1 MGFLKAKKPQQASTE
16 EKRLQERSL
25 PQLLEQL
32 NDPLANRRRRAALDL
47 GKHEDAADALCNL
60 LHSEEDPAVV
70 EAIFTSL
77 IRMGGQQA
85 VEGMMPFLR
94 SEDAA
99 LRNHAVEAL
108 QQLPDDVGPYMQ
120 LMLEDNDSD
129 VRIFAINVL
138 SNLHHPMA
146 HVWLEDV
153 VENDENINVCGTAV
167 DVLAEIG
174 TEEQIPLLEKLP
186 ERFDNNSFI
195 QFAVDMAIERIRGD
209 IS

>member
-1 MGFLKAKKPQQASTE
+1 MGFLKTKTSGETSTK
-16 EKRLQERSL
+16 EKRLQERSFA
-25 PQLLEQL
+25 QLVEQL
-32 NDPLANRRRRAALDL
+32 NDSLASRRRHAVLDL
-47 GKHEDAADALCNL
+47 GQYPEAAQALCEL
-60 LHSEEDPAVV
+60 LHGEEDSSVV

-77 IRMGGQQA
+77 IRMGGQEA
-85 VEGMMPFLR
+85 VEGIVPFLR

-120 LMLEDNDSD
+120 LLLEDNDSD

-153 VENDENINVCGTAV
+153 IENEENINVCGTAV
-167 DVLAEIG
+167 DVLAEVG
-174 TEEQIPLLEKLP
+174 TEEQIPLLEKLA

-195 QFAVDMAIERIRGD
+195 QFAVEMAVKRILGD
-209 IS
+209 LA